1 MNQIRFENIGELW
14 LESLGVN
21 FQKGTI
27 KIIFYRV
34 SERSSA
40 LRKMIIDRLNAFQ
53 VNIVSIESHALS
65 GKFDSV
71 EFIDCRIDKIRAF
84 GIDSL
89 PDSAPVISFAHS
101 HIQRVESQAL
111 KKMTLSRLQF
121 TNTSIIE
128 PLAHRAF
135 YELTINELFSIV
147 NCSLGVI
154 SSRSIEL
161 KGN

>member
-1 MNQIRFENIGELW
+1 M
-14 LESLGVN
+14 
-21 FQKGTI
+21 
-27 KIIFYRV
+27 
-34 SERSSA
+34 
-40 LRKMIIDRLNAFQ
+40 
-53 VNIVSIESHALS
+53 NIVSIESHALS

-71 EFIDCRIDKIRAF
+71 EFIDCRVDKIRAF
-84 GIDSL
+84 GIDSM
-89 PDSAPVISFAHS
+89 PESAPVISFANS
-101 HIQRVESQAL
+101 RIQRFESQAL

-121 TNTSIIE
+121 TNTVIGE

-147 NCSLGVI
+147 NCSLDVI